1 MSSSMGRINYP
12 IYEMEK
18 NPAMFEI
25 TSISLMVI
33 NGYQWLLP
41 IKMKQLMVTWLL

>member
-1 MSSSMGRINYP
+1 MGRIHYP
-12 IYEMEK
+12 IYEMEN

-33 NGYQWLLP
+33 NGYYSGYYQL
-41 IKMKQLMVTWLL
+41 MKQLMIINGY